1 MCYWLTLWNAPV
13 GPFVSSQVLVP
24 KSLYRFLPLQQ
35 THASANQH
43 AMASSPLHHRRVVV
57 LAILAALIGVTILLP
72 TVQAQKLRTGP
83 LHKNKYEKNK

>member
-1 MCYWLTLWNAPV
+1 MLPLALLFHHTGTCT
-13 GPFVSSQVLVP
+13 Q
-24 KSLYRFLPLQQ
+24 KSLSLSPSSTK

-57 LAILAALIGVTILLP
+57 LATLVALIGVTILLP

-83 LHKNKYEKNK
+83 FSQNINMK